1 MDSMDNGGVYKLT
14 DEIAIIQSVDF
25 FTPVVDDPYN
35 FGQIAVVNALSD
47 IYTMGGKPLTAMNII
62 GFPIGTMDISI
73 LQKILQGGAS
83 KLVEAN
89 VILLGGH
96 SVDDNELKYG
106 LSVTGVIHPDKLLT
120 NSGAKPGDKVIL
132 TKALGTGIIS
142 TALKQGKA
150 DKDTVAKITKS
161 MLTLNN
167 KAAEAMQEIGV
178 HACTDITGFGFVG
191 HTTPLIQN
199 SGVGLNLNLASLPVF
214 AEAVEFAKQ
223 GIGPGGLEN
232 NKKFYSSHLKA
243 GDNLPAYMQNILF
256 DPQTSGGLLMA
267 VAPEKADKLLTALKR
282 TGVEGAAII
291 GEIVSGPAG
300 VITLS

>member
-14 DEIAIIQSVDF
+14 DDIAIIQSVDF

-47 IYTMGGKPLTAMNII
+47 IYTMGAKPLTAMNIV
-62 GFPIGTMDISI
+62 GFPIGSMDISI

-83 KLVEAN
+83 KLVEAG

-96 SVDDNELKYG
+96 SIDDNELKYG

-120 NSGAKPGDKVIL
+120 NSGACPGDKVVL

-150 DKDTVAKITKS
+150 NTETVAKMTKS
-161 MLTLNN
+161 MLTLNR
-167 KAAEAMQEIGV
+167 KASEVMQEVGV

-191 HTTPLIQN
+191 HTSSLLQN
-199 SGVGLNLNLASLPVF
+199 SGFGLNLDLAALPIF
-214 AEAVEFAKQ
+214 PDAIEFAKQ
-223 GIGPGGLEN
+223 GIGPGGLQN
-232 NKKFYSSHLKA
+232 NKAFYASRLKA
-243 GDNLPAYMQNILF
+243 GENVPGYMQDILF

-267 VAPEKADKLLTALKR
+267 VAPEKAERLLNRLKLA
-282 TGVEGAAII
+282 GVDSSAII

-300 VITLS
+300 VITVK